1 MKLFEATG
9 VEQLDLK
16 RAIAGLYLF
25 EGESKTWEAGV
36 IISIEHFF
44 FSGGSISSSVSLS
57 GTANSESTS
66 FSCGASIVNFW
77 VNDVELSLLIS
88 FLTLEDEVNVESSI
102 EDLLANGNLII
113 LINILE
119 IILKWTQLK

>member
-25 EGESKTWEAGV
+25 EGEFKTWEAGI

-44 FSGGSISSSVSLS
+44 FSGGSMSSSVSLS

-66 FSCGASIVNFW
+66 FSCIASIVNFW
-77 VNDVELSLLIS
+77 VNDVELSLL
-88 FLTLEDEVNVESSI
+88 TLEDEGNVESSI

-113 LINILE
+113 LINIFE
-119 IILKWTQLK
+119 TI